1 MVKGE
6 DVEEISD
13 EEAEWSDDG
22 DCMIPHDFVL
32 EDFEPESEWEEP
44 IRIFDYFSPLTITQP
59 PRYFTLRTF
68 SEDSEKTLHIDDPR
82 KSYESCD
89 ETS

>member
-68 SEDSEKTLHIDDPR
+68 SEDDSSDFIITCFHWRIALGIA
-82 KSYESCD
+82 S
-89 ETS
+89 

>member
-1 MVKGE
+1 MQANADNSDATLKQLVKGE

-32 EDFEPESEWEEP
+32 EDLEPESEWEEQK
-44 IRIFDYFSPLTITQP
+44 FGF
-59 PRYFTLRTF
+59 RTKL
-68 SEDSEKTLHIDDPR
+68 D
-82 KSYESCD
+82 
-89 ETS
+89 